1 MKRLDIANELKAL
14 LAKNDNHVTDIVI
27 NEALEFYFFDKDN
40 LEKDITK
47 KDLLDLQDDLI
58 VYFDSDFG
66 YYGIDMVKDAI
77 KFIDDFD
84 AIFNNSNPNPY
95 LSNFESN
102 YQVTD
107 MTTTICSL
115 YLLAFKIETNNIF
128 NHLLNI
134 IGD

>member
-1 MKRLDIANELKAL
+1 MKRLDIANELKAI
-14 LAKNDNHVTDIVI
+14 LAKNDNHVTDVVI
-27 NEALEFYFFDKDN
+27 NEVLEFEFFADENLKKDV
-40 LEKDITK
+40 TK

-84 AIFNNSNPNPY
+84 AILKFNSNLIDPKI
-95 LSNFESN
+95 
-102 YQVTD
+102 TD

-115 YLLAFKIETNNIF
+115 YLMAFKIETNNIF
-128 NHLLNI
+128 RHLLTI